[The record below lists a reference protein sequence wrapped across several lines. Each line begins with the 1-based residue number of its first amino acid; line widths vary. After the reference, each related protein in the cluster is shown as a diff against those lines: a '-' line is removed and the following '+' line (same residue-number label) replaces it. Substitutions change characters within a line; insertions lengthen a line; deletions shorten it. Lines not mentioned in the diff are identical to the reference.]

1 MLKSWKSKS
10 YLIFMGNYLKTY
22 KSQKNLCFGYKNYY
36 VDEPKLITFIVI
48 FACFLGIVLD
58 ESKLHQIISL

>member
-1 MLKSWKSKS
+1 
-10 YLIFMGNYLKTY
+10 MGNYLKTY

-36 VDEPKLITFIVI
+36 VDETKLITFIVI

-58 ESKLHQIISL
+58 KSNQIKMTPNHFALVSGTNEC